1 MPTDAPALPSAVT
14 AGSDVR
20 AHLAELGDQVRAVAA
35 DLPAGEDDVT
45 SMLEPRVPDVAG
57 DLDDVDELDELVDED
72 DLDVP
77 RREHHVTG
85 VLVAHDGV
93 RWLPA
98 VLTALHRSA
107 RRPDRSWPS
116 TPAAPTAPPSCWPR
130 PRRPAS
136 STAS

>member
-77 RREHHVTG
+77 RREHRVTG

-98 VLTALHRSA
+98 VLTALHRSG
-107 RRPDRSWPS
+107 RRPDRMVAVDTGS
-116 TPAAPTAPPSCWPR
+116 T
-130 PRRPAS
+130 
-136 STAS
+136 ST